1 MSRKKEKAV
10 DTEELSTVSPEEADE
25 SQETVEESSVSQK
38 LPKKEEPP
46 KVIRLDDIDAFD
58 PSATHEDLSED
69 DNFDD
74 EDESY

>member
-1 MSRKKEKAV
+1 MAKKKSGDV
-10 DTEELSTVSPEEADE
+10 DTEDRSAMTTEE
-25 SQETVEESSVSQK
+25 VESSAVVDKSKVSNE
-38 LPKKEEPP
+38 KKKKDEKPRVM
-46 KVIRLDDIDAFD
+46 KLDDIDAFD